1 MFDRLLCWRTS
12 LKDCGCRQKFFF
24 SLSLSLRGS
33 GEYGRTTQ
41 GKLLLS
47 RIKIRLEKMDLCLRN
62 ETSVSPECVGAQTEA
77 LQSGGNGSLETSSM
91 GSNLS
96 AALIPQRMR
105 EKGEWTPLQLEPS
118 PALQIC
124 PKHTLFCYKT
134 QTSIPNKEENTT
146 NECRHR
152 SEEGSLMHWDDC
164 WYLCFFLNH
173 ALGGKCVM
181 TGFRSWVLPDL
192 AVSCC
197 QSV

>member
-1 MFDRLLCWRTS
+1 
-12 LKDCGCRQKFFF
+12 
-24 SLSLSLRGS
+24 
-33 GEYGRTTQ
+33 
-41 GKLLLS
+41 
-47 RIKIRLEKMDLCLRN
+47 MDLCLRN
-62 ETSVSPECVGAQTEA
+62 ETSVSPECVGAQTDA

-96 AALIPQRMR
+96 ADLIPQQRMR

-124 PKHTLFCYKT
+124 PKHTLFCSKT
-134 QTSIPNKEENTT
+134 QTFIPNKEGNMT
-146 NECRHR
+146 NEFRHQ

-164 WYLCFFLNH
+164 WYLCFFLNQ
-173 ALGGKCVM
+173 ALRGKCVM
-181 TGFRSWVLPDL
+181 AGFRSWVLPDL